1 MTKLLRRPLNEIIGT
16 DVSPMLFEKII
27 VGEYFLNIIF
37 HFFGGISSYFMER
50 SCSSTYNL
58 ILVTCSNDE
67 FAFI

>member
-1 MTKLLRRPLNEIIGT
+1 
-16 DVSPMLFEKII
+16 MLFEKII
-27 VGEYFLNIIF
+27 VGEYFLNIIFHFF